1 MNKKGERF
9 VSEVTNHIKSKE
21 AKDLVATEL
30 NFHLKQA
37 KNMWIEK
44 GLSEEVAEDKA
55 VEQMGSPV
63 KLGQELNKL
72 HKPKVDWFLIGLLV
86 AAMGLGFLPVV
97 AFEYMND
104 LLMDKVISVV
114 LGIATALGMMLID
127 YRKLERLGW
136 LFYTIGVLILLM
148 LHCFPNAGML
158 GEPIIKVG
166 PIAIDRLMA
175 VPFFFLAWASFFN
188 NSRLKVRYLVV
199 LYLFS
204 LYLFLIGAAFS
215 VIFIYITMVFVML
228 WWSKLG
234 KKTAL
239 IITIVPI
246 CLLVIRASFSWS
258 SVKGYHLDRF
268 LGYLNPERDA
278 QGAGFMYIRLKEV
291 MSSAGWFGT
300 HGDVK
305 RIPNPDTDFVFAS
318 LTYYYGYVLALI
330 LVLILS
336 LFVVRLVV
344 ISYKINDR
352 YGKLLLVG
360 GMTLFV
366 FQFIY
371 NVGMILGL
379 LPLAAISLPF
389 ISYGLTPTVFHALIM
404 GIVLSVYRRK
414 DLSFRTRKTP

>member
-1 MNKKGERF
+1 MSKKGERF
-9 VSEVTNHIKSKE
+9 LKEVTNHIKSKE

-30 NFHLKQA
+30 DFHLKQT

-55 VEQMGSPV
+55 VEEMGSPI

-86 AAMGLGFLPVV
+86 AAMGLGFLPVI
-97 AFEYMND
+97 AFGYTNDVIMN
-104 LLMDKVISVV
+104 KVIFVILGVV
-114 LGIATALGMMLID
+114 TAFGMMLID
-127 YRKLERLGW
+127 YRKLERMGG

-148 LHCFPNAGML
+148 LYCFPNASL
-158 GEPIIKVG
+158 TGEPLIKIG
-166 PIAIDRLMA
+166 PIEIDCLIA

-188 NSRLKVRYLVV
+188 NSRLKVMHLVV

-204 LYLFLIGAAFS
+204 LYLFLIVS
-215 VIFIYITMVFVML
+215 TLSSIFVYMTMVFVML

-246 CLLVIRASFSWS
+246 CLFIIRASVSWS
-258 SVKGYHLDRF
+258 SGYHLDRI
-268 LGYLNPERDA
+268 LGYLNPESDA
-278 QGAGFMYIRLKEV
+278 GGAGFMYIRLKEV

-300 HGDVK
+300 SGDTK
-305 RIPNPDTDFVFAS
+305 FIPAADTDFVFAS
-318 LTYYYGYVLALI
+318 LTYYYGYWLA
-330 LVLILS
+330 LVLIFVLS
-336 LFVVRLVV
+336 LFVARLIV

-352 YGKLLLVG
+352 YGKLLLAG
-360 GMTLFV
+360 GVTLFV

-379 LPLAAISLPF
+379 LPHAAISLPF

-414 DLSFRTRKTP
+414 DISIRMRKTP

>member
-9 VSEVTNHIKSKE
+9 LKEVTNHIKSKE

-37 KNMWIEK
+37 KNMWMDK

-55 VEQMGSPV
+55 VEQMGSPI

-72 HKPKVDWFLIGLLV
+72 HKPKVDWFLLILLV
-86 AAMGLGFLPVV
+86 AAMGLGFLPVI
-97 AFEYMND
+97 AFGYMND
-104 LLMDKVISVV
+104 LLMDKVIFVV
-114 LGIATALGMMLID
+114 LGIATALGMMLIN

-148 LHCFPNAGML
+148 LYCFPNAGML

-188 NSRLKVRYLVV
+188 NSRIKVMHLVA

-204 LYLFLIGAAFS
+204 LYLFFIGAAFS

-234 KKTAL
+234 KKKAL

-246 CLLVIRASFSWS
+246 CLLIIGAYFSWHT
-258 SVKGYHLDRF
+258 VKRVYLDRF

-300 HGDVK
+300 YGDVK
-305 RIPNPDTDFVFAS
+305 FIPNPDTDFVFAS
-318 LTYYYGYVLALI
+318 LTYCYGYVLALV

-336 LFVVRLVV
+336 LFVARLIF
-344 ISYKINDR
+344 ISYTINDR
-352 YGKLLLVG
+352 YGKLLLIG

-366 FQFIY
+366 VQFLY

-379 LPLAAISLPF
+379 LPITAISLPF
-389 ISYGLTPTVFHALIM
+389 ISYGLTPTVFHALVM

-414 DLSFRTRKTP
+414 DIPARKSA

>member
-21 AKDLVATEL
+21 AKSFVATEL
-30 NFHLKQA
+30 DFHLKKA
-37 KNMWIEK
+37 KNTWIEK
-44 GLSEEVAEDKA
+44 GLSEEVAENKA
-55 VEQMGSPV
+55 VEQMGSPI

-72 HKPKVDWFLIGLLV
+72 HKPKVDWFLLILLV
-86 AAMGLGFLPVV
+86 AAMGLGFLPVFV
-97 AFEYMND
+97 FEYTNEVMIN
-104 LLMDKVISVV
+104 KVIFIILGVV
-114 LGIATALGMMLID
+114 TAIGMMLLD
-127 YRKLERLGW
+127 YRKLERMGW
-136 LFYTIGVLILLM
+136 LFYIIGVVVLLILY
-148 LHCFPNAGML
+148 CFSNASMI
-158 GEPIIKVG
+158 GEPLIQIG
-166 PIAIDRLMA
+166 PIAIDCLMA

-188 NSRLKVRYLVV
+188 NSRLKIIHLVV

-204 LYLFLIGAAFS
+204 LYLFLIVS
-215 VIFIYITMVFVML
+215 TLSSIFIYITMVFVML

-234 KKTAL
+234 KKTSL
-239 IITIVPI
+239 IITVVPI
-246 CLLVIRASFSWS
+246 CLFIIKVSVSWS
-258 SVKGYHLDRF
+258 SGYHLDRL
-268 LGYLNPERDA
+268 LGYLNPESDA
-278 QGAGFMYIRLKEV
+278 GGAGFMYIRLKEV

-300 HGDVK
+300 YGDMK
-305 RIPNPDTDFVFAS
+305 FIPAPDTDFVFAS
-318 LTYYYGYVLALI
+318 LTYYYGYWLALI
-330 LVLILS
+330 LVFVLS
-336 LFVVRLVV
+336 LFVARLIV

-360 GMTLFV
+360 GLTLFV

-414 DLSFRTRKTP
+414 GISFRIRKTP

>member
-1 MNKKGERF
+1 MSKKGERF
-9 VSEVTNHIKSKE
+9 LKEVTNHIKSKE

-30 NFHLKQA
+30 DFHLKQT

-55 VEQMGSPV
+55 VEQMGSPI

-86 AAMGLGFLPVV
+86 AAMGLGFLPVI
-97 AFEYMND
+97 AFGYTNDVIMN
-104 LLMDKVISVV
+104 KVIFVILGVV
-114 LGIATALGMMLID
+114 TAFGMMLID
-127 YRKLERLGW
+127 YRKLERMGG

-148 LHCFPNAGML
+148 LYCFPNASL
-158 GEPIIKVG
+158 TGEPLIKIG
-166 PIAIDRLMA
+166 PIEIDCLIA

-188 NSRLKVRYLVV
+188 NSRLKVMHLVV

-204 LYLFLIGAAFS
+204 LYLFLIVS
-215 VIFIYITMVFVML
+215 TLSSIFVYMTMVFVML

-234 KKTAL
+234 KKTVL

-246 CLLVIRASFSWS
+246 CLFIIRASVSWS
-258 SVKGYHLDRF
+258 SGYHLDRI
-268 LGYLNPERDA
+268 LGYLNPESDA
-278 QGAGFMYIRLKEV
+278 GGAGFMYIRLKEV

-300 HGDVK
+300 SGDTK
-305 RIPNPDTDFVFAS
+305 FIPAADTDFVFAS
-318 LTYYYGYVLALI
+318 LTYYYGYWLA
-330 LVLILS
+330 LVLIFVLS
-336 LFVVRLVV
+336 LFVARLIV

-352 YGKLLLVG
+352 YGKLLLAG
-360 GMTLFV
+360 GVTLFV

-379 LPLAAISLPF
+379 LPHAAISLPF

-414 DLSFRTRKTP
+414 DISIRMRKTP

>member
-9 VSEVTNHIKSKE
+9 LKEVTNHIKSKE

-37 KNMWIEK
+37 KNMWMDK

-55 VEQMGSPV
+55 VEQMGSPS
-63 KLGQELNKL
+63 KLGRELNKL

-86 AAMGLGFLPVV
+86 AAMGLGFLPVLV
-97 AFEYMND
+97 FEYTND
-104 LLMDKVISVV
+104 IMINKVIFVILGVV
-114 LGIATALGMMLID
+114 TAIGMMLLD
-127 YRKLERLGW
+127 YRKLERMGW
-136 LFYTIGVLILLM
+136 LFYVIGVVVLLILY
-148 LHCFPNAGML
+148 CFPNASMI
-158 GEPIIKVG
+158 GEPLIQIG
-166 PIAIDRLMA
+166 PIAIDCLMA

-188 NSRLKVRYLVV
+188 NSRLKIIHLVV

-204 LYLFLIGAAFS
+204 LYLFLIVS
-215 VIFIYITMVFVML
+215 TLSSIFIYITMVFVML

-234 KKTAL
+234 KKTSL
-239 IITIVPI
+239 IITVVPI
-246 CLLVIRASFSWS
+246 CLFIIKVSVSWS
-258 SVKGYHLDRF
+258 SGYHLDRL
-268 LGYLNPERDA
+268 LGYLNPESDA
-278 QGAGFMYIRLKEV
+278 GGAGFMYIRLKEV

-300 HGDVK
+300 YGDMK
-305 RIPNPDTDFVFAS
+305 FIPAPDTDFVFAS
-318 LTYYYGYVLALI
+318 LTYYYGYWLALI
-330 LVLILS
+330 LVFVLS
-336 LFVVRLVV
+336 LFVARLIV

-360 GMTLFV
+360 GLTLFV

-414 DLSFRTRKTP
+414 GISFRIRKTP